1 MSLKTINKNKIYDGK
16 RLIHKIIVTYLI
28 SILAVGTVIPNVQ
41 SDSAGYDSLGSQVQE
56 QSEGNQPPVFGTPTP
71 RNGSTNNPLSFSW
84 SIPISD
90 PEGNI
95 FSWTIQCSNG
105 QTNGV
110 ADAVNWTKTL
120 AVSGLA
126 SSMTYTVW
134 VNATDPAG
142 SGLYTRGWYT
152 FTTEQAPSMNVI
164 LTRPLNN
171 TVYIQDQEL
180 RRFSTIKTIIY
191 GPINLTANVTSQ
203 TSIVRV
209 EFYIDGRLKATDTA
223 APYIYLWNSTVLF
236 NGLSLNHTIT
246 VIAYDSEGNRASANL
261 DVIKWRFHPSLSLI
275 SGCAIGGVIA
285 LQFIQHTTVHG
296 FFFDVQQS
304 TFTTS
309 FTALRIHYWTTGPFR
324 HERGVIYFKSCTGGP
339 IIGPFSLLR
348 MGPLHNIV
356 YGTFTFLGDIQYTKS
371 IFGQGFTHTPLTT

>member
-56 QSEGNQPPVFGTPTP
+56 QPEGNQPPVFGTPAP

-142 SGLYTRGWYT
+142 SGLYTRDWYT

-180 RRFSTIKTIIY
+180 WRFSTIKTIIY

-275 SGCAIGGVIA
+275 SGCTIGGVIA
-285 LQFIQHTTVHG
+285 LQFIPHTTVRG